1 MIRLKQ
7 LITEKQYNSIDSLFG
22 ELIYSNTSLPISI
35 PIIKKLVGNVKTSKV
50 AHVTNYKGYQ
60 KLKKL
65 EGKKKGISSFNN
77 LASDSKILKGYG
89 VATGGGVIAILEGKL
104 LINNNVDMYSRT
116 DSQGRNWIEIG
127 DIFFAE
133 DHFRM
138 PDVLPKEA
146 MELRKRYRDAP
157 SGQKDS
163 AISGEEKRDYIK
175 MYIDTAT
182 KEMLKRKKVF
192 QQQYLKSQDLSK
204 YGETWNEIIVAQ
216 IKIKEVAFIEDVEFS
231 RKGLEKKVKLPK
243 NGVIIKSDEVPK
255 FLSKHGIKISE

>member
-7 LITEKQYNSIDSLFG
+7 LLTEKQYNSIDSLFG
-22 ELIYSNTSLPISI
+22 ELIYSNTSLPISV
-35 PIIKKLVGNVKTSKV
+35 PIIKKLVGNVKISKV

-77 LASDSKILKGYG
+77 LGSDSKILKGYG

-104 LINNNVDMYSRT
+104 LINSDVDMYSRT
-116 DSQGRNWIEIG
+116 DSQGRNWVEVG
-127 DIFFAE
+127 DLFYAE

-146 MELRKRYRDAP
+146 MDLRKRFREAP
-157 SGQKDS
+157 AGQPPQ
-163 AISGEEKRDYIK
+163 ISGEEKRDYIK
-175 MYIDTAT
+175 MYIDAAT
-182 KEMLKRKKVF
+182 KAMLKRKKSF
-192 QQQYLKSQDLSK
+192 QQHYLKSSNLSK
-204 YGETWNEIIVAQ
+204 YGETWNEIIIAKM
-216 IKIKEVAFIEDVEFS
+216 KIKEVAFIEDVEFS
-231 RKGLEKKVKLPK
+231 RKGLEQKVKLPK
-243 NGVIIKSDEVPK
+243 NAIIIKSDEVPK

>member
-1 MIRLKQ
+1 MIRLKE

-35 PIIKKLVGNVKTSKV
+35 PIIKKLVGNIKTNKV

-60 KLKKL
+60 KLEKL
-65 EGKKKGISSFNN
+65 QGKKKGISSFNN
-77 LASDSKILKGYG
+77 LASDSKILRGYG

-163 AISGEEKRDYIK
+163 AISSEEKRDYIK

-204 YGETWNEIIVAQ
+204 HGETWNEIIVAQ

-231 RKGLEKKVKLPK
+231 RKGLEQKVKLPK
-243 NGVIIKSDEVPK
+243 NGVIIDTNDVAG
-255 FLSKHGIKISE
+255 FLKKHGIKIK